1 MLRDVFEARKKI
13 LKNLVE
19 NGNFSIPGICRI
31 FEADE
36 TRIFTAAKEEGLDL
50 SILPQKDLIDVDTFI
65 QARNRKLEALIKK
78 EGEEKALETFGLW
91 KMPETD
97 QKYEKLLASYEP
109 ETEGLSERQKEAYME
124 VFDAM
129 SISRARRKGESKHFP
144 NSKDWQEVFA
154 RGQRWHYLSDVPLA
168 IKALLNGEK
177 YVTIDGILNHC
188 YGRNLSGKEKR
199 LFSELEKVIDM
210 SYSPKLSKDQV
221 FDLLQ
226 KGNTGLDIRNVTFMK
241 QPEMIER
248 MGQFKKEF
256 GNESHPLWYKKQ
268 DQAEIWYEEYVKNG
282 LTQQEI
288 ADKYGVS
295 RGNVTSTLNEMRSE
309 RVDEEKEL
317 LMNFWRQRN
326 VPKEKRDVRRI
337 REENVLAAYD
347 YDSTYAEIGRQAGV
361 SASKVKE
368 SLEAKGLGIAT
379 MEMREQLKAEISK
392 EWRAGR
398 SIEEMARIFERKEST
413 ISNFIQVIQDEEVR
427 SYEQEEFMK
436 KSYKD
441 GMSTTEI
448 MAEYGF
454 DKKDMIGR
462 QYVLNRQR
470 KSSRYILGHPELKPP
485 VIENKGDVPGI
496 FTDKTKR
503 LSALIDAKERQEM
516 ERE

>member
-368 SLEAKGLGIAT
+368 ILEAKGLGIAT

>member
-36 TRIFTAAKEEGLDL
+36 TRIFAAAKEEGLDL
-50 SILPQKDLIDVDTFI
+50 SILPQKDLIDVDAFI
-65 QARNRKLEALIKK
+65 QARNKKLEALIKK

-91 KMPETD
+91 KMPTTD
-97 QKYEKLLASYEP
+97 QNYEKLLASYEP
-109 ETEGLSERQKEAYME
+109 ETEGLTERQKETYME
-124 VFDAM
+124 VFDAIG
-129 SISRARRKGESKHFP
+129 ISRARYKGGTKHFP
-144 NSKDWQEVFA
+144 KSKDWQEVFA

-177 YVTIDGILNHC
+177 YVAVERILNDC
-188 YGRNLSGKEKR
+188 YGKRLSGKKEK
-199 LFSELEKVIDM
+199 LFTEFEKIIDM
-210 SYSPKLSKDQV
+210 SYSPKLSKEQV
-221 FDLLQ
+221 FELLQ
-226 KGNTGLDIRNVTFMK
+226 AGNTGVDIRNVTFVT
-241 QPEMIER
+241 QHEMIER

-256 GNESHPLWYKKQ
+256 GNESHPLWHRKQ
-268 DQAEIWYEEYVKNG
+268 NQAEIWFDEYVKNG

-295 RGNVTSTLNEMRSE
+295 RRNVMLTLNEMRAE
-309 RVDEEKEL
+309 RADEEKEI

-326 VPKEKRDVRRI
+326 VAQKSRDVRKT
-337 REENVLAAYD
+337 REENVLLAYD

-368 SLEAKGLGIAT
+368 ILEAKGLGIAT